1 MSRPRSIVRL
11 VFLGALVLALASCGG
26 PGAGVFD
33 RLESADELGLWRIV
47 VLIALS
53 TLISEDLACIAAGM
67 LASEEVISLPWA
79 LVAPFLGIYLG
90 DIGLYAIGR
99 IGGIGLL
106 RRVPFRWMIS
116 EQQVIQAEKLFEE
129 YGGTIIFSSRLLP
142 GSRLPIYAAAGVLN
156 YPALRFSVFM
166 FLAGALSCLVLV
178 PLSMVL
184 GEVIF
189 DWLKTYEAYAVQ
201 IFVGA
206 ALAIWL
212 AVKIVGILATRRSR
226 LVFLVRLRRTYFRFS
241 GRPKRGAWGR
251 KLP

>member
-1 MSRPRSIVRL
+1 MIRPRSIARL
-11 VFLGALVLALASCGG
+11 AFLGVLVLCLAGCGG
-26 PGAGVFD
+26 GGGSFFD
-33 RLESADELGLWRIV
+33 RLEAADELRLWQIV
-47 VLIALS
+47 TLIALS

-79 LVAPFLGIYLG
+79 LIAPFLGIYLG
-90 DIGLYAIGR
+90 DMALYAIGR
-99 IGGIGLL
+99 IGGIRLL
-106 RRVPFRWMIS
+106 RRAPFRWMIN

-142 GSRLPIYAAAGVLN
+142 GSRLPVYAAAGVLE
-156 YPALRFSVFM
+156 YPLLRFTVFM
-166 FLAGALSCLVLV
+166 FLAGALSCIVLV
-178 PLSMVL
+178 PLSLLL

-212 AVKIVGILATRRSR
+212 AVKIIGILATRRSR
-226 LVFLVRLRRTYFRFS
+226 LVFLVRLRRVYLRIS
-241 GRPKRGAWGR
+241 GKPKRGE
-251 KLP
+251 